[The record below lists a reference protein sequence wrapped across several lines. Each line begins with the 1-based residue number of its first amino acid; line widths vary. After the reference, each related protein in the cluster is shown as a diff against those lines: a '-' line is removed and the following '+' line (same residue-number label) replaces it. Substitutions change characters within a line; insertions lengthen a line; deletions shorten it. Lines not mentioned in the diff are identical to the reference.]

1 MNMQMPV
8 SRQKP
13 VRNDK
18 FSLALMKKKLK
29 RSLPYYALILL
40 PLAYLILF
48 KYQPMYGVQIAFR
61 DFKVSRGITGS
72 PWVGLKYF
80 EMFLTATSARQIIWN
95 TFVISLYSLLAGF
108 PIPIILALCLNEV
121 RATAVKK
128 TVQMVTYMPYF
139 ISTVVLVSIINQ
151 FTDVQVGIANI
162 LITTFG
168 GKPIN
173 FMGEVAFFRHIY
185 VWTGVWQGAGYSAVI
200 YIAALSGVNT
210 ELYDAA
216 LVDGTNKLQRIW
228 HIDLPCIMPTVVTL
242 LVLNTGQI
250 LSVGF
255 EKIYLMQTSINLS
268 QSEVISTYV
277 YKLGLQNSNFS
288 MSAAVGLFNSIINF
302 AMLMICNTASKR
314 ITDVGVW

>member
-1 MNMQMPV
+1 MPIQV
-8 SRQKP
+8 SRDK
-13 VRNDK
+13 RGARDK
-18 FSLALMKKKLK
+18 FSFARTKKKIR

-40 PLAYLILF
+40 PLIYLIVF

-61 DFKVSRGITGS
+61 EFRSSLGITGS

-80 EMFLTATSARQIIWN
+80 DMFFHATSAWQVIKN
-95 TFVISLYSLLAGF
+95 TLIISLYSLLAGF
-108 PIPIILALCLNEV
+108 PIPILLAICLNEV
-121 RATAVKK
+121 RFPPVRKL
-128 TVQMVTYMPYF
+128 VQMVTYMPYF
-139 ISTVVLVSIINQ
+139 ISTVVLVAIINQ
-151 FTDVQVGIANI
+151 FTDPHVGIINI
-162 LITTFG
+162 FLKLFTG
-168 GKPIN
+168 EAVN
-173 FMGEVAFFRHIY
+173 FMGEVSYFRHIY

-216 LVDGTNKLQRIW
+216 MVDGTNKRQRIW
-228 HIDLPCIMPTVVTL
+228 HIDIPCILPTIVTL

-255 EKIYLMQTSINLS
+255 EKMYLMQSSINLS

-302 AMLMICNTASKR
+302 VMLVLCNMVSKK
-314 ITDVGVW
+314 ITDIGVW